1 MTCCSTRFLRTFSWG
16 VVECMTVEAAELVIA
31 TSGLELRAVVVDQNL
46 EGHARELAAFARK
59 ISAIEFRADV
69 RQRPAPSPQDRS
81 ISAKAVHA
89 VRPVG
94 GGPLDER
101 RAHCRLASD
110 LCNCAQ

>member
-59 ISAIEFRADV
+59 ISALNFVLTSGND
-69 RQRPAPSPQDRS
+69 PP
-81 ISAKAVHA
+81 
-89 VRPVG
+89 
-94 GGPLDER
+94 
-101 RAHCRLASD
+101 RLPKTARF
-110 LCNCAQ
+110 LRKPFMP